1 MKYFLKEQVNNSIYV
16 AGQSP
21 RWEVLA
27 QQTGV
32 IALQEGKDDELIAG
46 LNGFATRHVGGVLA
60 ISEAEYTQKKT
71 QMPFAASSPSSK
83 EYLRLAQEP
92 KQEKPRFAP
101 SLTSAAVAVD
111 NTSRAPRAT
120 PQEMMA
126 EAMRPPTIPDPP
138 RTPDIVQAPALNEPA
153 IPKPPVRRL
162 TRVKTPTP
170 ARESVA

>member
-1 MKYFLKEQVNNSIYV
+1 MKFFGKEQVNNPILV

-27 QQTGV
+27 QQWGV
-32 IALQEGKDDELIAG
+32 IALQEGKDDALIEG
-46 LNGFATRHVGGVLA
+46 LNGFASRHVGGVIAL
-60 ISEAEYTQKKT
+60 SEAEYTQKKT

-92 KQEKPRFAP
+92 KQEKPKFAP
-101 SLTSAAVAVD
+101 SLATAGPVAVEARPP
-111 NTSRAPRAT
+111 NRPT
-120 PQEMMA
+120 PQQMMA

-138 RTPDIVQAPALNEPA
+138 KNRDVVQAPAPEPV

-162 TRVKTPTP
+162 TRVKTPTQT
-170 ARESVA
+170 RESVSA